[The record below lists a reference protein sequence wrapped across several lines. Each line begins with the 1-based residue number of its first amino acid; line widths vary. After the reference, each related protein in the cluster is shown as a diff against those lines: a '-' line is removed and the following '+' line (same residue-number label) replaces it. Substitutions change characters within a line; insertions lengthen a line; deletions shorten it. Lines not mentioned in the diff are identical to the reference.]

1 MHFAAVKVM
10 PFVPELRDRL
20 NELKW
25 GVDCAW
31 LLSFKVNCNFNI

>member
-1 MHFAAVKVM
+1 MFIFHPSSMHFAAVKVM

-25 GVDCAW
+25 AWIVPDC
-31 LLSFKVNCNFNI
+31 